1 MKIHVIKT
9 PEYEF
14 EEYLKVCEFLQSF
27 QGPMEFISTEY
38 EFDKNE
44 FYFLRYELYPEHS
57 FKYPS
62 NDSALP
68 FDSSRGAPLSWRE
81 MFSLCENYREKEEI
95 QSNDFVIL
103 LTKRKN
109 GMNWFSAFDQKNN
122 AFVHTAEWELYTKDV
137 SPKYPIAYEVVA
149 NTLQTLM
156 NVDLN
161 TIPNEYIHQPF
172 KACMNDLCQN
182 KKEIIIKLSNAR
194 ICPEC
199 LDRIK
204 SQHVSN
210 EMLKQAQA
218 IFKGIQSEFDFKV
231 DTKPIA
237 PSKISISEKA
247 DIFLDDY
254 NIVLNMP
261 ELWKTLYIFF
271 LQHPEGVLLV
281 NLVDFSDNLKSI
293 YRVCRPNA
301 TENFVNSKIDNLVY
315 AQGGAFNQVRGRLN
329 NKIIELLKEPRYKNY
344 IIDGRRSMPYSINI
358 PRELVDIDIRF

>member
-44 FYFLRYELYPEHS
+44 FYFLKYELYPDHP

-68 FDSSRGAPLSWRE
+68 FDPNRGAPLSWRE

-109 GMNWFSAFDQKNN
+109 GMNWFSSFDQKNN
-122 AFVHTAEWELYTKDV
+122 AFVHAAEWENYTKDV

-172 KACMNDLCQN
+172 KACMNDFCQN
-182 KKEIIIKLSNAR
+182 KQEIIIKLSNSR

-210 EMLKQAQA
+210 EMLAQVQA

-247 DIFLDDY
+247 DIYLVDY
-254 NIVLNMP
+254 DIPLNMP

-301 TENFVNSKIDNLVY
+301 TENFVNSTIGNLVF
-315 AQGGAFNQVRGRLN
+315 AQGGSFNQIRGRLN
-329 NKIIELLKEPRYKNY
+329 TKIMDLLKEPRYKNY
-344 IIDGRRSMPYSINI
+344 IIDGGRSMPYSINI
-358 PRELVDIDIRF
+358 PRELVDIRF